1 MLITN
6 TIIIYPSINNK
17 WITIYLPPDGN
28 SQSNGGEFVISMQ
41 IRKLTLTRSTRINKH
56 LFKFPSQ

>member
-6 TIIIYPSINNK
+6 TIIMYSSINNK

-28 SQSNGGEFVISMQ
+28 SQSNDAEFVISTQ
-41 IRKLTLTRSTRINKH
+41 FRNQH
-56 LFKFPSQ
+56 